1 MTHITV
7 PTRGSFGDL
16 LIKVAAIDMTVI
28 CRIAQENRE
37 GGADAALVACASV
50 NSNGVSE
57 REQRQNRDG
66 QDNGAEHDE
75 RLVGGRGFEKWGYRR
90 TAELD

>member
-50 NSNGVSE
+50 DSHGVSE
-57 REQRQNRDG
+57 REQRQNRDC

-75 RLVGGRGFEKWGYRR
+75 RFGGRQGIREVGLSKNR
-90 TAELD
+90 